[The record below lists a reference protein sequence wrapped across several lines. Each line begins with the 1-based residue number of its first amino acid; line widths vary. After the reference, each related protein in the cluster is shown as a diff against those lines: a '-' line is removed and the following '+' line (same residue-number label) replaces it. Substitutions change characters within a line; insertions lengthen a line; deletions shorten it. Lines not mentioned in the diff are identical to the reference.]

1 MHLDVPASLQLSTP
15 QTIESWF
22 TGITSPVAFMWI
34 SSPLKQYFNLV
45 KPLFQLNITM
55 SNGAKFIGK
64 VHCVSGT
71 GLELLCD
78 FTQVAAGSD
87 GRLYVSTTYPCRKVT
102 ERANGA
108 KTVWYN
114 RRHY

>member
-1 MHLDVPASLQLSTP
+1 
-15 QTIESWF
+15 
-22 TGITSPVAFMWI
+22 MWI
-34 SSPLKQYFNLV
+34 SSPLKQYFDLV

-55 SNGAKFIGK
+55 SNGAKFIRK
-64 VHCVSGT
+64 VHCESGS

-78 FTQVAAGSD
+78 FTQAAAGSD
-87 GRLYVSTTYPCRKVT
+87 GRIYQSTTYPCRKVT

-114 RRHY
+114 RRDYRMRWLDEGSARGNELASL